1 MIKIK
6 ELKKVYGDR
15 TVLDI
20 DCLEIKKGETVVI
33 VGPNGSGKSTLLK
46 ILSGVIKQTS
56 GDFSSEGEVY
66 YLPQQSVP
74 FGKTVKKNILF
85 CVKDKTDAEKRTEDI
100 LALFNLKNLSDKNAK
115 SLSGGECQRLS
126 LARILVNKAD
136 IILLDEPTSA
146 ADIEGTEI
154 IENALR
160 EYKNRTDCTILIT
173 THSPRQAMA
182 LADRIVMLKDGKI
195 VESGSAR
202 ELLQNPRTDWGK
214 KFIDSWKLDI

>member
-6 ELKKVYGDR
+6 ELKKVYGNR

-46 ILSGVIKQTS
+46 ILSGVIKQNS
-56 GDFSSEGEVY
+56 GDFSSEGVMY

-85 CVKDKTDAEKRTEDI
+85 SVKDKTDADKRTEDI
-100 LALFNLKNLSDKNAK
+100 LNLFNLKALADKNAK

-154 IENALR
+154 IENALK
-160 EYKNRTDCTILIT
+160 EYKNKTGCAILMT

-182 LADRIVMLKDGKI
+182 LADRIVMLKDGRI
-195 VESGSAR
+195 VESGNTR

-214 KFIDSWKLDI
+214 KFINSWKIDI

>member
-6 ELKKVYGDR
+6 ELKKVYGNR

-20 DCLEIKKGETVVI
+20 DSMEVKKGETVVI

-56 GDFSSEGEVY
+56 GDFSSEGVMY

-74 FGKTVKKNILF
+74 FGKSVKKNILF
-85 CVKDKTDAEKRTEDI
+85 SIKDKSDAEKRTEDI
-100 LALFNLKNLSDKNAK
+100 LNLFNLKALSDKNAK

-126 LARILVNKAD
+126 LARILINKAD

-154 IENALR
+154 IENALK
-160 EYKNRTDCTILIT
+160 EYKNKTGCTILMA
-173 THSPRQAMA
+173 THSPRQAME
-182 LADRIVMLKDGKI
+182 LADRIVMLKDGI
-195 VESGSAR
+195 IAESGSAR
-202 ELLQNPRTDWGK
+202 ELLQNPGTDWGK
-214 KFIDSWKLDI
+214 KFIDSWKIDI

>member
-6 ELKKVYGDR
+6 ELKKVYGNR

-20 DCLEIKKGETVVI
+20 DSMEVKKGETVVI

-46 ILSGVIKQTS
+46 ILSGVIKQSS
-56 GDFSSEGEVY
+56 GDFLSEGVIY
-66 YLPQQSVP
+66 YLPQHCVP

-85 CVKDKTDAEKRTEDI
+85 SIKDKSDAEKRTEDI
-100 LALFNLKNLSDKNAK
+100 LNLFNLKALADKNAK

-136 IILLDEPTSA
+136 IVLLDEPTSA

-154 IENALR
+154 IENALK
-160 EYKNRTDCTILIT
+160 EYKNKTGCTILMA

-195 VESGSAR
+195 AESGSAR

-214 KFIDSWKLDI
+214 KFIDSWKIDI